1 MVVIVLD
8 IVGRLTAWNS
18 ESSPK
23 LRGFRATVPSRPTYA
38 NFMDRAELRR
48 SAATLRALT
57 SMFRSLI
64 KSSLLHECPL
74 QRQGLTRLG
83 EAGEKSKWDHLG
95 FLEKDRQGRGL

>member
-48 SAATLRALT
+48 SAATLRVTRGMTSNTSPATLFALT
-57 SMFRSLI
+57 PISALSSTSL
-64 KSSLLHECPL
+64 SY
-74 QRQGLTRLG
+74 TNN
-83 EAGEKSKWDHLG
+83 
-95 FLEKDRQGRGL
+95 